1 MNKTIWKTL
10 AIAVAS
16 AFALPVCAETIT
28 PPTIGDGGE
37 DIALLGDMEVEK
49 GTTGWE
55 GHPNQRNLS
64 IDGNALTMKGNTYTS
79 GMGTHASSKVIVK
92 LNGATRFVATVGI
105 DAEVAND
112 ASFNANDSRWSN
124 ANYKVTVEGETG
136 NTQVLAE
143 GAVSFNDPVATVDV
157 DCSGWKFLILE
168 SIAGDSNWGDHVDWG
183 NAYFE
188 YYARAATPPYVVTED
203 EKVGTSRLACA
214 TLVYSQPGVRFMH
227 KLKPSSSLYTVTGVT
242 GLPAGL
248 TWNADRKLVEGIV
261 ENEGVYNYFVQVSD
275 GASTLSEEVKLT
287 VSANL
292 EQPVPMM
299 GWTSWNVYKAEFADA
314 EVRATADGFIKNGL
328 LAAGY
333 EYVLID
339 DNWHAGSNYSGAN
352 HNGRAA
358 DGKPQYDTQKF
369 PQGLKSI
376 TDYVHG
382 KGLKIGIY
390 SDAAERTCNSE
401 FGSLGYEQI
410 DADQYAEWEF
420 DLLKYDYCHAPSDVE
435 TAKAR
440 YKAMGDALDK
450 CGRNILFY
458 ICEWGIRDPWKW
470 AAEVGGSTWRIS
482 YDSRNKWDF
491 GAYDGSRCGVIQ
503 AVDIIKNLAAYAG
516 PNRYNDADMMC
527 VGLDPRDGGSP
538 ANEIANPGMTDTE
551 QRSQFALWCMFASP
565 LILSFDVTGDIPQT
579 TLDIVTNEELI
590 AVNQDRMGQQADLIS
605 SKNDIEIYCK
615 DLENGDVAVA
625 ILNRGYNSKDVTLNL
640 GDLPLEE
647 GKSYRFRDLWA
658 KEDVGEYAGSFTVN
672 NVASHETKVYRI
684 TPSDAPVTTYSV
696 TVNPTTNGSVR
707 IANGSTVVEDLTA
720 IAANSVL
727 TILAT
732 GDEGYIV
739 DEITVTGST
748 LNPAD
753 NTFRLVANTTVNVT
767 FKEGTLPPVEYTIPS
782 GEMHS
787 NGETY
792 VKKIYTEGA
801 ATNISKEYVSAPDN
815 VYQLLDQT
823 IVAQQGS
830 TFNLHLDANSLG
842 DESAYV
848 VHQDLRYTQAY
859 IYTDWAAT
867 AEFEELSVYGSNPPA
882 NNVAGNMEVM
892 AINQSIV
899 VPTVAP
905 LGDTRIRVI
914 YHNAWGKLN
923 NGANSTNIADGMAYD
938 IPVNVVAYVAVDE
951 TLAEAGVKIYATD
964 GTIVIESEEQ
974 ALASIYTA
982 NGALYRAP
990 FNVMGRR
997 IESVPA
1003 GLYIVKVDG
1012 VAKQVMVK

>member
-10 AIAVAS
+10 AIAVAC

-28 PPTIGDGGE
+28 PPVSTDE
-37 DIALLGDMEVEK
+37 VDIALLGDMEVEK

-64 IDGNALTMKGNTYTS
+64 IDGNPLTMKGNTYTS

-112 ASFNANDSRWSN
+112 NSFNANDSRWSN

-136 NTQVLAE
+136 DTKVLAE
-143 GAVSFNDPVATVDV
+143 GAVSFNDPVVTVDV
-157 DCSGWKFLILE
+157 DCSGWKFLIIE
-168 SIAGDSNWGDHVDWG
+168 SIAGDSNWGDHVDWA

-188 YYARAATPPYVVTED
+188 YYARAATPPYVITEE
-203 EKVGTSRLACA
+203 EKVGTSYLACA
-214 TLVYSQPGVRFMH
+214 TLVFSQPGVRFMH
-227 KLKPSSSLYTVTGVT
+227 KLKPISSLYTVVGVT

-248 TWNADRKLVEGIV
+248 TWNDDRKLVEGIV
-261 ENEGVYNYFVQVSD
+261 NAEGVYNYFVQVSD
-275 GASTLSEEVKLT
+275 GVNTSNEEVKLT
-287 VSANL
+287 VSSNL

-299 GWTSWNVYKAEFADA
+299 GWTSWNVYKAEFAAD
-314 EVRATADGFIKNGL
+314 EVKATADGFIKNGL

-333 EYVLID
+333 NYVLID
-339 DNWHAGSNYSGAN
+339 DNWHAGYNSSSA

-358 DGKPQYDTQKF
+358 DGKPQYDAVKF
-369 PQGLKSI
+369 PEGLNAI

-382 KGLKIGIY
+382 KGLKVGIY
-390 SDAAERTCNSE
+390 SDAAERTCNNE

-410 DADQYAEWEF
+410 DADQYAEWGF
-420 DLLKYDYCHAPSDVE
+420 DLLKYDYCHAPGDVE
-435 TAKAR
+435 TAKKR

-458 ICEWGIRDPWKW
+458 VCEWGVRDPWKW
-470 AAEVGGSTWRIS
+470 AAEAGASTWRIS

-538 ANEIANPGMTDTE
+538 ANEIANPGMTEIE

-565 LILSFDVTGDIPQT
+565 LILSFDVTGTIPQS

-590 AVNQDRMGQQADLIS
+590 AVNQDRMGQQADLVS
-605 SKNDIEIYCK
+605 STGNVEIYCK
-615 DLENGDVAVA
+615 DLENGDIAVA
-625 ILNRGYNSKDVTLNL
+625 ILNRSYASTDVTVNF
-640 GDLPLEE
+640 GDLPLED

-672 NVASHETKVYRI
+672 NIASHETKVYRVSA
-684 TPSDAPVTTYSV
+684 SDAPVTTYSV

-720 IAANSVL
+720 VTANTVL

-732 GDEGYIV
+732 GDEGYVV

-748 LNPAD
+748 LNPAN
-753 NTFRLVANTTVNVT
+753 NTFRLVGNTTVTVT
-767 FKEGTLPPVEYTIPS
+767 FKEGTLPPVEYQTPS
-782 GEMHS
+782 GTMHD

-801 ATNISKEYVSAPDN
+801 TQDINKEYTSAPDH
-815 VYQLLDQT
+815 VYQMVDQT
-823 IVAQQGS
+823 VVASQGS
-830 TFNLHLDANSLG
+830 TFNLRLDANSLG
-842 DESAYV
+842 DASTSM

-859 IYTDWAAT
+859 IYTDWDAN
-867 AEFEELSVYGSNPPA
+867 AEFEELQVYGANPPA
-882 NNVAGNMEVM
+882 HNVTGNMEVM
-892 AINQSIV
+892 EINQSVII
-899 VPTVAP
+899 PASAP
-905 LGDTRIRVI
+905 VGDTRIRVI
-914 YHNAWGKLN
+914 YHNAWGSLN
-923 NGANSTNIADGMAYD
+923 NGANSTNISEGMAYD
-938 IPVNVVAYVAVDE
+938 IPVNVTSYVAIDK
-951 TLAEAGVKIYATD
+951 TLSEAGIKIYGVD
-964 GTIVIESEEQ
+964 GAIVIDSKEQ
-974 ALASIYTA
+974 ASACIYTA

-990 FNVMGRR
+990 FRVIGYNTV
-997 IESVPA
+997 SVPA
-1003 GLYIVKVDG
+1003 GMYIVKVDG
-1012 VAKQVMVK
+1012 IAKHLMVR